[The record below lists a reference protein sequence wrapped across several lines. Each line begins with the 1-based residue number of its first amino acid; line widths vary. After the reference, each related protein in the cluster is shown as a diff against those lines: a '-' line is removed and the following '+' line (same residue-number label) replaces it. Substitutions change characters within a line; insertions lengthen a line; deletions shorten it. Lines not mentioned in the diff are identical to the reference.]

1 MKNQW
6 FITSGTAVCAC
17 AVFVLA
23 AQGQSPPDHTPPG
36 QRTPG
41 ESPRQTPPTK
51 PGTPGTV
58 DDAVR
63 RGYVAIPPG
72 SEPLAAEIGA
82 GTIVMFKDQ
91 NFKGTQGA
99 ATAITASAASG
110 QLKELPNDL
119 PDSLSS
125 VQWNLPPGI
134 VVILFEDAAGKGEQ
148 LALWGKGQMSDL
160 TDWGYND
167 KASRWSWYNV
177 GAGDSAG
184 PGATIGPHGSRPTSA
199 SVPERSVVMHED
211 KNFDRDT
218 ETVTDITTHPAGQ
231 LHNLP
236 GDIKDELTSMRWNLP
251 AGVIVLLYEDAG
263 GEENQV
269 AVWGLGEVADLDV
282 WDFNDKVSRW
292 AWAYVGTPHKLPPPS
307 NPDDPA
313 NHRPGRTPPSGPDY
327 PPGTGNPNSP
337 QNPSPPTNPPTQP

>member
-1 MKNQW
+1 
-6 FITSGTAVCAC
+6 
-17 AVFVLA
+17 
-23 AQGQSPPDHTPPG
+23 
-36 QRTPG
+36 
-41 ESPRQTPPTK
+41 
-51 PGTPGTV
+51 
-58 DDAVR
+58 
-63 RGYVAIPPG
+63 
-72 SEPLAAEIGA
+72 
-82 GTIVMFKDQ
+82 
-91 NFKGTQGA
+91 
-99 ATAITASAASG
+99 
-110 QLKELPNDL
+110 
-119 PDSLSS
+119 
-125 VQWNLPPGI
+125 
-134 VVILFEDAAGKGEQ
+134 
-148 LALWGKGQMSDL
+148 
-160 TDWGYND
+160 
-167 KASRWSWYNV
+167 
-177 GAGDSAG
+177 
-184 PGATIGPHGSRPTSA
+184 
-199 SVPERSVVMHED
+199 VPERSVVMHED